1 MFEKFPYTNL
11 HELNLDWIINKLHEI
26 ESAAVL
32 SVNGQT
38 GDVVLYQDALVVFP
52 PVTDNQWNIYRQVG
66 NTGDTS
72 IEGIQFIK
80 GQPAQR
86 IAGLQRYNIYDQGN
100 PPPYPVTS
108 VQGQT
113 GDVVISFPVSS
124 VNGLTGDVVLYQNP
138 VIQYPTTDQNTW
150 NLYRI
155 VTGSDST
162 TEAAGIQFIK
172 GQAAQRIAGLQRYD
186 IYDQGNP
193 PPYPVNSVNGQT
205 GTVILTFP
213 VTSVNGQTGDVTITI
228 PVTSVNGQ
236 TGAVVIPPFVTDRTV
251 ALMDVDA
258 VVSGATQWGLSRNI
272 KLGSTVNTADVG
284 ILFDTETDGTLKAY
298 IRKKIGNTVTT
309 EKILTPADIPSDTGV
324 ISVNGASGVV
334 SLTGDDI
341 PSEFGSALTVADVLN
356 GHTLDITDLQNQ
368 ADAIEQDMAD
378 YYSAS
383 ADYAVGDLVIRNDIL
398 WKCNTAIVGGEA
410 WNANHWTQTKIAD
423 ELNTVRDSLTLVWQ
437 NTNLTS
443 TGYQKIP
450 INLTKYKAIMI
461 VCLPGTITTEGFMK
475 SFIIPVGITTWT
487 LMDTY
492 RDNTIRY
499 RAAYAEID
507 GVTIS
512 GGSRNEIT
520 NNPPTG
526 ASEDTLPWKIYG
538 IR

>member
-26 ESAAVL
+26 ENAAVL

-113 GDVVISFPVSS
+113 GDVVVTFPVSS

-193 PPYPVNSVNGQT
+193 PPYPVTSVNGQT
-205 GTVILTFP
+205 GPVVLTFP

-236 TGAVVIPPFVTDRTV
+236 TGAVTIPPFVTDRTV
-251 ALMDVDA
+251 ALMDVDT
-258 VVSGATQWGLSRNI
+258 VVSGATQWALSRNI

-324 ISVNGASGVV
+324 ISVNGVSGVV
-334 SLTGDDI
+334 SLDGDDI
-341 PSEFGSALTVADVLN
+341 PSTSGSALSVSDVLS

-368 ADAIEQDMAD
+368 ADAIEENLAD

-383 ADYAVGDLVIRNDIL
+383 ADYAVGDLIIRNDTL
-398 WKCNTAIVGGEA
+398 WKCNTAITGGEA
-410 WNANHWTQTKIAD
+410 WNANHWGQTTIAD
-423 ELNTVRDSLTLVWQ
+423 EIAIVDNKLNIDTANETIIGKYNGRILYRKFIPFTNQTGSNLIIGNIP
-437 NTNLTS
+437 NTGNYRYINPSYTYIQSASNNIL
-443 TGYQKIP
+443 P
-450 INLTKYKAIMI
+450 IYYNSAD
-461 VCLPGTITTEGFMK
+461 
-475 SFIIPVGITTWT
+475 SFIAYLNSAGNILINVVGYTGSGVVC
-487 LMDTY
+487 
-492 RDNTIRY
+492 
-499 RAAYAEID
+499 AEY
-507 GVTIS
+507 TK
-512 GGSRNEIT
+512 T
-520 NNPPTG
+520 
-526 ASEDTLPWKIYG
+526 
-538 IR
+538 